1 MRDLNGRR
9 VLLTGAAG
17 GIGAATARR
26 LAANGARLALVDVDG
41 DPLETLGADLGDAA
55 VTYRADVTDLAAL
68 ERAVT
73 DVGSRW
79 GGLDVVI
86 ANAGMDLIGP
96 LADLPPAAFDRCIE
110 VNVLGTWRTIRAAL
124 PAMRGADGYVL
135 VVSSG
140 GVFLP
145 PPFQGPYTASK
156 AAMGALADTLR
167 IELRESGTRV
177 GVIYFGAI
185 DTEHARRSLDHP
197 LMQRAMQRF
206 PKAFLSYAPAGG
218 AAEAIERAILRRA
231 RTTVFPRSNGPMMHL
246 PGPAKRLMERWFT
259 SA

>member
-1 MRDLNGRR
+1 MRGMNGRT

-17 GIGAATARR
+17 GIGSATARR
-26 LAANGARLALVDVDG
+26 LAANGARLALVDLDG
-41 DPLETLGADLGDAA
+41 EPLEALGAELGNAA
-55 VTYRADVTDLAAL
+55 VTYTVDITDLAAL
-68 ERAVT
+68 ERVVSDAST
-73 DVGSRW
+73 RF

-96 LADLPPAAFDRCIE
+96 LAELPPEAFDRCIE

-124 PAMRGADGYVL
+124 PAIRGPEGYVL

-140 GVFLP
+140 GVFVP

-167 IELRESGTRV
+167 IELRGSGTRV

-185 DTEHARRSLDHP
+185 DTEHARRSINNP
-197 LMQRAMQRF
+197 LMQRAIRRI
-206 PKAFLSYAPAGG
+206 PKSFLTYAPAAG

-231 RTTVFPRSNGPMMHL
+231 RSAVYPRSNAPMMHL
-246 PGPAKRLMERWFT
+246 PGVAKRVMEGWFN
-259 SA
+259 S

>member
-1 MRDLNGRR
+1 MPDMKGRS

-26 LAANGARLALVDVDG
+26 LAAHGAKLALVDLDG
-41 DPLETLGADLGDAA
+41 GPLEALGAELGDAA
-55 VTYRADVTDLAAL
+55 ATYTVDITDLAAL
-68 ERAVT
+68 ERVVSDAT
-73 DVGSRW
+73 SRF

-96 LADLPPAAFDRCIE
+96 LAELAPEAFDRCIE

-124 PAMRGADGYVL
+124 PAMRGRDGYVL

-140 GVFLP
+140 GVFVP

-167 IELRESGTRV
+167 IELRGSGTRV

-185 DTEHARRSLDHP
+185 DTAHARRSINDP
-197 LMQRAMQRF
+197 LMQRAMRRV
-206 PKAFLSYAPAGG
+206 PKSFLDYAPVDG
-218 AAEAIERAILRRA
+218 AAEAMERAVLRRA
-231 RTTVFPRSNGPMMHL
+231 RRAVFPRSNLPMMYL
-246 PGPAKRLMERWFT
+246 PGVAKGVIERWF
-259 SA
+259 SP